1 MITLFFIILAGIF
14 VGVLTGLL
22 PALPVYIGPFLLY
35 YFHND
40 LSLEYLLVFW
50 LVVVSGSQFFG
61 SVATITTKIPGEES
75 ALVYLQDLDGLTLQE
90 RNSLLHQT
98 AIGSLIGGIV
108 SSVFLY
114 FALKIVNL
122 DNLPVLASVKFQLVL
137 YTVTLLSLLVTNKN
151 LVWTI
156 LLFCLG
162 FMISPQNNY
171 AINSTWF
178 ELKTWFQGYTF
189 FMVLL
194 GVMIIPQI
202 LAYYDNKT
210 SYDSKFTK
218 ITSSSQ
224 NLWLSFKST
233 FIGLVAGLIPGPSA
247 TTASAIAYKT
257 TTTRSVRDKII
268 AAETANNSSVIS
280 CALPLL
286 AFALPINQNTLI
298 MSNIADIKSLYLPNA
313 IFAGSFFQSFSVLD
327 ITIMSLIV
335 SLFIYYYLS
344 THLIDLYAR
353 FVVTLHSRIKYILIA
368 VIALLIGIDLYTA
381 ETTLVLYLILL
392 TFFTILGIVLKLKNV
407 SPLPLLFT
415 IILGDKLIWLY
426 IQAYNIYF

>member
-1 MITLFFIILAGIF
+1 MITLFFIILAGIC
-14 VGVLTGLL
+14 VGILTGLL

-75 ALVYLQDLDGLTLQE
+75 ALVYLHDLDGLTLQE

-98 AIGSLIGGIV
+98 AVGSLIGGIV

-257 TTTRSVRDKII
+257 TTRSVSDKII

-313 IFAGSFFQSFSVLD
+313 IFAGSFLQSFSVLD
-327 ITIMSLIV
+327 ITIMSLMV

-353 FVVTLHSRIKYILIA
+353 FVVTLHSRIKYILIT

-381 ETTLVLYLILL
+381 ETTLVSYLILL

>member
-1 MITLFFIILAGIF
+1 MITLFCIILAGIC

-137 YTVTLLSLLVTNKN
+137 YTLTLLSLLVTNKN

-202 LAYYDNKT
+202 LAYYDDKT

-257 TTTRSVRDKII
+257 TTRSLSDKII

-313 IFAGSFFQSFSVLD
+313 IFAGSFLQSFSVLD
-327 ITIMSLIV
+327 ITIMSLIG

-381 ETTLVLYLILL
+381 ETTIVSYLILL